1 MLSNFFSAICYCYNQ
16 EPEKKTIKLDWAS
29 TKSKELPNSN
39 SQINENFD
47 NEFSTFI
54 NNSPY
59 NPNMNNSQV
68 SKNFKTESP
77 IKKLLNNNQSCKA
90 NVKIKGSIY
99 GIDDKKGKLYKKNK
113 SEQYFDDNTYFNN
126 FLLKIDNIIEENL
139 KRQTISESDDIDV

>member
-1 MLSNFFSAICYCYNQ
+1 
-16 EPEKKTIKLDWAS
+16 
-29 TKSKELPNSN
+29 
-39 SQINENFD
+39 
-47 NEFSTFI
+47 
-54 NNSPY
+54 
-59 NPNMNNSQV
+59 MNNSQV

-77 IKKLLNNNQSCKA
+77 IKKLLNKNQSCKA